1 MELRSESPARG
12 LEGTLRVL
20 HLEDDRA
27 DQDLI
32 ERLLKKAEIECAI
45 TNVVSKADFV
55 TYLENQTWDLI
66 LSDYSLPS
74 FDGFSALTIAK
85 EKCPDTPFIFVTG
98 TLGEE
103 IAVETIKRGA
113 TDYVLKEKLTRLSVA
128 VRRALSEAAEKRT
141 RQEAETALLQSQEEI
156 RFLAEH
162 DALTMLHNRTYLNNQ
177 LPNILAAAARHDE
190 KMALLFVDLDR
201 FKDINDS
208 LGHSVGDLVLKEVA
222 KLMQQCVREPDTLLR
237 LGGDEFLIAL
247 TGLKDSSDAAMAAER
262 IRKVIAKSMQIRGHS
277 LTTSCSIGISVFPD
291 NGADGESLLKW
302 ADLAL
307 HSAKDN
313 GRNTWRFFTDEMNKK
328 AAERLMLE
336 TGLRRSIDN
345 EELFVEYQPQVELAT
360 GIIVG
365 SEVLLRWRHPE
376 HGLISPGTFIPV
388 AESCGE
394 ILPIG
399 EWVLKTACTQARK
412 WRDEGVTLPVSV
424 NVSPYQFRQ
433 DSFLQ
438 TVTSILDETGLPPDL
453 LELELTESLLLSCS
467 NVVASV
473 MSELTS
479 MGLRL
484 AIDDFGAGHC
494 GLSYLRDFRF
504 SKLKIDGTFV
514 KSIGKTQ
521 FDSSIAAAIISMAKI
536 LGMKVLAECAE
547 TDQQIAF
554 LREHSCDEVQGYYF
568 SRPLPADGFLEMV
581 RSQRK

>member
-1 MELRSESPARG
+1 
-12 LEGTLRVL
+12 
-20 HLEDDRA
+20 
-27 DQDLI
+27 
-32 ERLLKKAEIECAI
+32 
-45 TNVVSKADFV
+45 
-55 TYLENQTWDLI
+55 
-66 LSDYSLPS
+66 
-74 FDGFSALTIAK
+74 
-85 EKCPDTPFIFVTG
+85 
-98 TLGEE
+98 
-103 IAVETIKRGA
+103 
-113 TDYVLKEKLTRLSVA
+113 
-128 VRRALSEAAEKRT
+128 
-141 RQEAETALLQSQEEI
+141 
-156 RFLAEH
+156 
-162 DALTMLHNRTYLNNQ
+162 MLHNRTYLNNQ

-394 ILPIG
+394 ILSIG